1 MLVLAFDT
9 STFHLSAGWILVSG
23 EAPDRRVEDFAQ
35 LSVPA
40 RPGHAETLLGKLEQ
54 LLEAGGHHQRD
65 VGLIV
70 YGRGPGT
77 FTGLRI
83 GLATAKGMALS
94 HGAPI
99 VGVSTLAALAASAGV
114 DGLVVPLIDARRR
127 ELYAAAYRVGWNGG
141 VPSLVTLARER
152 VITAAAV
159 PDLLA
164 EAGSGGD
171 ASFCGS
177 GAIRYASE
185 FAGLGTALLS
195 ERAAPSAAM
204 VARMGLAIYD
214 ARGGDDLAAVAPVY
228 LREPDA
234 RLPDT
239 PLA

>member
-40 RPGHAETLLGKLEQ
+40 RPGHAETLLGRLEQ
-54 LLEAGGHHQRD
+54 LLETGGHHQRD
-65 VGLIV
+65 VGLVV

-83 GLATAKGMALS
+83 GLATAKGMAIS

-114 DGLVVPLIDARRR
+114 DGLVVPLIDARRL
-127 ELYAAAYRVGWNGG
+127 ELYAAVYRVGRGEGG
-141 VPSLVTLARER
+141 PSPALLARER
-152 VITAAAV
+152 VITAAAI

-164 EAGSGGD
+164 EAGAGGD
-171 ASFCGS
+171 ALFCGS
-177 GAIRYASE
+177 GAVRYAPE
-185 FAGLGTALLS
+185 LAGLGTSLPP
-195 ERAAPSAAM
+195 ERAAPSAVM
-204 VARMGLAIYD
+204 IARMGLGIHD
-214 ARGGDDLAAVAPVY
+214 ARGGDDLSTVEPIY

-234 RLPDT
+234 RLPDK